1 MSTRDDV
8 KEDLATVYPR
18 LTHPDLEHVV
28 SLLNRA
34 PATDSGKSIAT
45 ALKPVLPEVAARLDT
60 LSADE
65 VTEYL
70 RVLRGAG
77 TVTLQSWADPN
88 GPGPGIEQITTF
100 IDETGG

>member
-18 LTHPDLEHVV
+18 LTRPDVERVV
-28 SLLNRA
+28 TLLAQA

-45 ALKPVLPEVAARLDT
+45 ALKPMVPEVSQRLDS
-60 LSADE
+60 LSAED

-70 RVLRGAG
+70 RLLQGAG
-77 TVTLQSWADPN
+77 TMVLQSWKEPDAA
-88 GPGPGIEQITTF
+88 GPGIGQIQSF
-100 IDETGG
+100 IDTLEG

>member
-28 SLLNRA
+28 SLLAQA

-45 ALKPVLPEVAARLDT
+45 ALKPMVPEVSQRLDS
-60 LSADE
+60 LSAED

-70 RVLRGAG
+70 RLLQGAG
-77 TVTLQSWADPN
+77 TMVLQSWKEPDAA
-88 GPGPGIEQITTF
+88 GPGIGQIQSF
-100 IDETGG
+100 IDTLEG